1 MIDFVLCEY
10 NKARI
15 GTTMPLV
22 YLGTGWFIGIALAS
36 ALHLPIEFLLPAF
49 LVSIGG
55 FFLWRHDRR
64 ARMIWISVLFAACG
78 AMWFT
83 VRLPHFDQNS
93 LSTYNGMGTVTIEG
107 VIDADPD
114 VRDTYI
120 NLRVNADRLTAPDRS
135 SRPIEGI
142 VLVRPSRPAEF
153 RYGDR
158 VRVTGQLTAP
168 PEFPTFNY
176 ADYLA
181 RQGVYSMIDRPQVKV
196 LAQDQGNPILSA
208 IYAFRNRAY
217 VVIQQILPEP
227 QASLLSGILLGIDAG
242 LPLSVQEDFR
252 VTGTSHII
260 AISGYNI
267 VILIG
272 IFSTI
277 TVGLVGRRRAFYV
290 IVIALIAYAI
300 MVGGSAS
307 VVRATIMGIL
317 LLWADHLGR
326 PYAAPNA
333 LFASGIAMTA
343 LDPNTL
349 FDVGFQLSFMATLG
363 LMVYAKPFAHSTH
376 AFLARLFNRDWARWL
391 VDILNDALLV
401 TLAAQ
406 VTTLPLLMYYF
417 RQISTVALIVNPL
430 VLPAQSGV
438 MTFGLFALAV
448 GLLSTPLGQLA
459 AWTVWPF
466 LTWTLGVIA
475 LFARVPLASI
485 PLDYVPPLLVAGY
498 YAGLIGLTWYF
509 RQPREQRPNVIKKFF
524 TPRRVIFV
532 GGLMAIL
539 LAVALSWRTDNRLHM
554 YVLDTDGHPVFVQT
568 PGGKQV
574 LIGGSN
580 SPSSLLS
587 ALGKLLPF
595 WDHDIDLVVV
605 PQAGSDQLNGLTA
618 VLDRYDVKQI
628 MSVEVP
634 NDNRAG
640 RDWQALLTQKGKEP
654 IELQSAALDSNV
666 NLTLDGSS
674 VLIESDSTSISIGPS
689 ERAQIN
695 LIAGKIDRLPR
706 EPQMIFTWTPVVS
719 DTRVIDLTD
728 RGTLDLTMTSEGVT
742 IGEVR

>member
-1 MIDFVLCEY
+1 
-10 NKARI
+10 
-15 GTTMPLV
+15 MPLV

-36 ALHLPIEFLLPAF
+36 ALRLPLEFLLPAF
-49 LVSIGG
+49 LVPIGG
-55 FFLWRHDRR
+55 LYLWRHDHR
-64 ARMIWISVLFAACG
+64 AHLIWGSVMAAVLG
-78 AMWFT
+78 AFWFT
-83 VRLPHFDQNS
+83 LHLPHFDQNS
-93 LSTYNGMGTVTIEG
+93 LSTSNGIGVVTIEG
-107 VIDADPD
+107 VIAGPPD

-120 NLRVNADRLTAPDRS
+120 NLRVNADRLTLPDKS
-135 SRPIEGI
+135 SRQIEGV

-158 VRVTGQLTAP
+158 VRVTGELSAP
-168 PEFPTFNY
+168 PEFATFNY

-181 RQGVYSMIDRPQVKV
+181 RQGVYSLIDRPRMSV
-196 LAQDQGNPILSA
+196 LEHDRGNPILDI
-208 IYAFRNRAY
+208 IYGFRNRAY

-242 LPLSVQEDFR
+242 LPADVQEDFR

-277 TVGLVGRRRAFYV
+277 TVGLVGRRRAFYI
-290 IVIALIAYAI
+290 IVVALIAYAI

-317 LLWADHLGR
+317 LLWADHIGR

-333 LFASGIAMTA
+333 LFAAGMLMTFF
-343 LDPNTL
+343 DPNTL

-363 LMVYAKPFAHSTH
+363 LMVYAKPFARSTH
-376 AFLARLFNRDWARWL
+376 AFLARLFNRAWARQA

-438 MTFGLFALAV
+438 MTFGLFALVV
-448 GLLSTPLGQLA
+448 GLLSIPLGQIA

-466 LTWTLGVIA
+466 LTWTLGIIE
-475 LFARVPLASI
+475 LFAQVPFAAI
-485 PLDYVPPLLVAGY
+485 PLDYVPPLVVATY

-509 RQPREQRPNVIKKFF
+509 KQPKEQRPTMLKKLV
-524 TPRRVIFV
+524 TPRRAIFV
-532 GGLMAIL
+532 GGLILLL
-539 LAVALSWRTDNRLHM
+539 LAVAFSWRSDNRLHV
-554 YVLDTDGHPVFVQT
+554 YVLGVDGHPVLVQT
-568 PGGKQV
+568 PGGKQI

-580 SPSSLLS
+580 SPSGLLS
-587 ALGKLLPF
+587 ALGQVLPF
-595 WDHDIDLVVV
+595 WDRDIDLVIV
-605 PQAGSDQLNGLTA
+605 PQANGDQLNGLLA
-618 VLDRYDVKQI
+618 VLDRYAVRQI
-628 MSVEVP
+628 MSTDVST
-634 NDNRAG
+634 DSRAG
-640 RDWQALLTQKGKEP
+640 REWREMITQKSHQP
-654 IELQSAALDSNV
+654 IELQYAAVEPDV
-666 NLTLDGSS
+666 NLMIDGSS
-674 VLIESDSTSISIGPS
+674 VLVESGDQRLSIGPS
-689 ERAQIN
+689 EQAQIN
-695 LIAGKIDRLPR
+695 VVAGPLDRLPQQ
-706 EPQMIFTWTPVVS
+706 PQVIFTWMPIVS

-728 RGTLDLTMTSEGVT
+728 RGTLDLIMTHEGVT
-742 IGEVR
+742 VGAVR